1 MKVNSLILFL
11 IILSVFYYYN
21 TLKSEKFEFTDINL
35 FNIDTLNTAIV
46 DLYYTSDKNSELFI
60 NKVVTNLNKNKE
72 KIFTDKEM
80 SIINYSENDNAIK
93 KFKIPNVDKI
103 MIVSILTEGLKND
116 DTTRFLNIHNN
127 GMTIEKKYND
137 IIIKDANVVNLGG
150 EFPSEKIEDKMLGR
164 IFINYY

>member
-11 IILSVFYYYN
+11 IILSIFYYYN
-21 TLKSEKFEFTDINL
+21 TIKSEKFEFTDINL
-35 FNIDTLNTAIV
+35 FNIETLNTAIV
-46 DLYYTSDKNSELFI
+46 DLYYTSNENGELFI

-72 KIFTDKEM
+72 KIFTEKEM
-80 SIINYSENDNAIK
+80 SIINYTEKDNAIK

-127 GMTIEKKYND
+127 GVTIEKKYND
-137 IIIKDANVVNLGG
+137 IIIKNTSVVNLGG
-150 EFPSEKIEDKMLGR
+150 EFPSEKINDKMLGR